1 MGRLVPR
8 GARLVTPRQPP
19 AGLPAYDA
27 GRKRGRSMFTLAP
40 AVRALLD
47 DVAAARGETASRAL
61 EGLILA
67 AAETLG
73 LAAPSYTPR
82 RQGRPRRERP

>member
-1 MGRLVPR
+1 M
-8 GARLVTPRQPP
+8 TPRQPP

-82 RQGRPRRERP
+82 RQGRPRKQKG